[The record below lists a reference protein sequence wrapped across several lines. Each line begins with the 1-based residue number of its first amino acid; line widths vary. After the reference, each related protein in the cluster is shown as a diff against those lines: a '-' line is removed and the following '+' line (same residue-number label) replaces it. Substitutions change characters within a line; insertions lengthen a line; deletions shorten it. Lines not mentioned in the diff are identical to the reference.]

1 MRRPG
6 RAGPAS
12 SSLPSRAEGSSSR
25 AGPREKSACWSRAP
39 CCALYGRAE
48 AVAAHMQFL
57 APSGPR
63 KRLRAGSRRHVSRSG
78 RFASGFRRLLN
89 PVAHD
94 HSAGISACVTG
105 LVRSR
110 YVSEGMV
117 ARPRRLRR
125 TDSLGRAGRAG
136 GCVLPGRVRAFYQ
149 RFRCDMGGLSRRST
163 PGRRQVRARQLR
175 PSPNRPAPAMV
186 GFGLPRSA
194 HFGSNSPALV
204 PPDPRVRPAPGR
216 RARPGP
222 RRAPKR
228 MIAYKTPWCGCC
240 GGWIAHMRQA
250 GWIVEVVER
259 EDLARSGPGMAFR
272 TASPRATQRW
282 SAPTPSRAMFRRA
295 MSSGCSANAPPP
307 AH

>member
-1 MRRPG
+1 MWKCGGPDIRGRPATSSSHAFDHGSLNRLRFGSPHLPARVHLQSAAQPRLWGRRAPEQRGAGLEPRDVMRRPG

-63 KRLRAGSRRHVSRSG
+63 KRLRASSRRHVRRSG

-117 ARPRRLRR
+117 ARPRAPQANGFAWPRR
-125 TDSLGRAGRAG
+125 PSRGLCPARAGAG
-136 GCVLPGRVRAFYQ
+136 LLPEVPLRYGR
-149 RFRCDMGGLSRRST
+149 T
-163 PGRRQVRARQLR
+163 
-175 PSPNRPAPAMV
+175 
-186 GFGLPRSA
+186 
-194 HFGSNSPALV
+194 
-204 PPDPRVRPAPGR
+204 
-216 RARPGP
+216 
-222 RRAPKR
+222 
-228 MIAYKTPWCGCC
+228 
-240 GGWIAHMRQA
+240 
-250 GWIVEVVER
+250 
-259 EDLARSGPGMAFR
+259 
-272 TASPRATQRW
+272 
-282 SAPTPSRAMFRRA
+282 
-295 MSSGCSANAPPP
+295 
-307 AH
+307 